1 MKIKRFKAKDM
12 HEGMLMIK
20 RELGNEAIILSSRKV
35 KDVDGSSVMEITAAV
50 EKKETKPEPKG
61 LFAKEKY
68 LSPTIPNEKSSQV
81 KNLSNKLNKHGL
93 TGDIQHK
100 IDTAVEAF
108 TGSGFSDFDA
118 LDMVLGKMV
127 PFTTSV
133 KALERGKIHVFVGPT
148 GAGKT
153 TTIAKLAVQK
163 KMERYTVGM
172 LSFDN
177 QRVAGFEQLNI
188 FADALK
194 ENCFL
199 LQDPKDF
206 MAASVSLGP
215 KDFIFVDTT
224 GFNPFKPKQ
233 LTYLKS
239 LIEQLGENVD
249 VHLVLPCTMNAE
261 EMSYIPATVECLHP
275 KTVIFTKIDETA
287 RLGGLANVAAMS
299 GLQVCFATNGTN
311 VPQNIIELDSAIL
324 AKELMKSPRLP
335 WEKEDAS

>member
-1 MKIKRFKAKDM
+1 MQIKRFKAKDM
-12 HEGMLMIK
+12 SEGMLMIK
-20 RELGNEAIILSSRKV
+20 RDLGRDAIILSSRKI
-35 KDVDGSSVMEITAAV
+35 KDTDGSSVMEITAAV
-50 EKKETKPEPKG
+50 EKVAPKAEPKD
-61 LFAKEKY
+61 LFAREEI
-68 LSPTIPNEKSSQV
+68 LQPTLPTEKSSIA
-81 KNLSNKLNKHGL
+81 KDLSDKLLKHGVE
-93 TGDIQHK
+93 GEIHQK

-127 PFTTSV
+127 PFTTPV

-163 KMERYTVGM
+163 KLEHYSIGL

-177 QRVAGFEQLNI
+177 QKVAGFEQLNI
-188 FADALK
+188 FGNALK

-215 KDFIFVDTT
+215 KDFIFVDTA
-224 GFNPFKPKQ
+224 GFNPFKKAD
-233 LTYLKS
+233 LLHLKK

-249 VHLVLPCTMNAE
+249 VHLVLPCTMNTQ
-261 EMSYIPATVECLHP
+261 EMSYIPAAVECLSP
-275 KTVIFTKIDETA
+275 KNVIFTKMDETSH
-287 RLGGLANVAAMS
+287 LGGMANVAAMS
-299 GLQVCFATNGTN
+299 GLNVCFATDGTH
-311 VPQNIIELDSAIL
+311 VPQNIVEMDSAIL
-324 AKELMKSPRLP
+324 AKKLMKTPHFP
-335 WEKEDAS
+335 WEKEDK